1 MPPPS
6 PKARILWLL
15 TRPPPSRTLS
25 SHALDALKE
34 FYADRD
40 ARAKQFE
47 QLKAEAED
55 KHAAA
60 HGDGG
65 SGAAASA
72 GSSSSKLIKYP
83 LSMDAFTEDW
93 NESQFW
99 VGLFSLPFG
108 GGGGD
113 VVESVLIQVANN
125 HPSPK
130 DDDEMR
136 SIEMRENK
144 MIMIK

>member
-1 MPPPS
+1 MNKCKERYRLPPPL

-15 TRPPPSRTLS
+15 TRPPPFRTLS

-47 QLKAEAED
+47 QLKNEAED

-60 HGDGG
+60 HDDGG
-65 SGAAASA
+65 GPAASA
-72 GSSSSKLIKYP
+72 GSSNSKLKYP
-83 LSMDAFTEDW
+83 LSMEVFTEDW

-99 VGLFSLPFG
+99 VGLFSLPFWG
-108 GGGGD
+108 GG
-113 VVESVLIQVANN
+113 VVESVLYYTGCQQ
-125 HPSPK
+125 PSEPQ
-130 DDDEMR
+130 R
-136 SIEMRENK
+136 
-144 MIMIK
+144 